1 MFFYNQKLIIEK
13 YFKMKSPLEEIFNS
27 FNNLKKELNE
37 QNKENVKKKN
47 LEKVNNFIKKKILN
61 ENETKQKNLEKVQ
74 NFIKMKRNNQ

>member
-1 MFFYNQKLIIEK
+1 
-13 YFKMKSPLEEIFNS
+13 MKTPLEELFNS

-61 ENETKQKNLEKVQ
+61 ENETKQKNLQKVK
-74 NFIKMKRNNQ
+74 NFIKNKKNNQ

>member
-1 MFFYNQKLIIEK
+1 
-13 YFKMKSPLEEIFNS
+13 MKSPLDEIFKS
-27 FNNLKKELNE
+27 LTSLQGELNE
-37 QNKENVKKKN
+37 QNKENVKKSN

>member
-1 MFFYNQKLIIEK
+1 
-13 YFKMKSPLEEIFNS
+13 MKSPLEEIFNS